1 VNESVVLVPVLD
13 TGPLVRELRLQY
25 DPSAKAGVPPHIT
38 LMFPFLPPS
47 ELTEAKVDALA
58 VLLSGEVRFEFSL
71 SRVSEFEQ
79 GVVYLEPEP
88 GEPFI
93 QLTKKIGDLFG
104 LLPFVGEFGDTPVPH
119 LTLTVPESRM
129 TRDQIATQLVS
140 LLPIPLVAHQAWLM
154 VGSNSS
160 TWKTVARMPFSGAV

>member
-1 VNESVVLVPVLD
+1 
-13 TGPLVRELRLQY
+13 
-25 DPSAKAGVPPHIT
+25 
-38 LMFPFLPPS
+38 MFPFLPPS
-47 ELTEAKVDALA
+47 ELTEANIRALEA
-58 VLLSGEVRFEFSL
+58 VIGKEVRFEFSL

-88 GEPFI
+88 AEPFVR
-93 QLTKKIGDLFG
+93 LTRKIGELFG
-104 LLPFVGEFGDTPVPH
+104 LLPFAGEFGDTAVPH

-129 TRDQIATQLVS
+129 TRQQIAMQLDT

-160 TWKTVARMPFSGAV
+160 TWKTVARMPFRGAS

>member
-1 VNESVVLVPVLD
+1 VNESAVLVPVLD

-58 VLLSGEVRFEFSL
+58 VLLSGEKRFEFSL

-88 GEPFI
+88 AEPFI
-93 QLTKKIGDLFG
+93 LLTRKIGDLFD
-104 LLPFVGEFGDTPVPH
+104 LLPFGGEFGDTPVPH

-140 LLPIPLVAHQAWLM
+140 LLPIPLAAHQAWLM

-160 TWKTVARMPFSGAV
+160 TWKTVARMPFRGAG